1 MISMLVGVIN
11 FTHVKIRHNYFLN
24 TAIFQ
29 EVFDFEMNNILLIY
43 FCFLKIYFRGKIFL
57 HKVIGDV
64 FILFIQ

>member
-29 EVFDFEMNNILLIY
+29 EVFDFEMNNPKKRRCHI
-43 FCFLKIYFRGKIFL
+43 RPQT
-57 HKVIGDV
+57 VPDT
-64 FILFIQ
+64 QRR